1 MNQMSIV
8 VEDINRRSS
17 DHSNEKK
24 NKKKAKYPILKNNE
38 KYNLHDNETPSKS
51 EANIKNHKKEKFF
64 PKKND

>member
-38 KYNLHDNETPSKS
+38 KDILHDNETPSKS
-51 EANIKNHKKEKFF
+51 EAYIKNHKKEKFF